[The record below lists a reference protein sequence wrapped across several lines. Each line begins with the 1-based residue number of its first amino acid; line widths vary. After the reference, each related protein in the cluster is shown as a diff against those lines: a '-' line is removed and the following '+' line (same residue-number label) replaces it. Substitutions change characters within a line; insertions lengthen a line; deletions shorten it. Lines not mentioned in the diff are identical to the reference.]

1 MQAGTGVQLVCL
13 TTAWLYDQYGPE
25 CMEEDPLS
33 PLTVHDELTAEGDL
47 ALGDG
52 NDSTRSI
59 PTLPRSLLH
68 ISFDLAHESHHS
80 MPVNRLD
87 GEDGISGYMWTETER
102 ARAKLA
108 KEPSTVEELKEEVR
122 AYHCT
127 TLALR

>member
-25 CMEEDPLS
+25 RMEEDPLS
-33 PLTVHDELTAEGDL
+33 PLTVHNELTAEGDL

-108 KEPSTVEELKEEVR
+108 KEPRTVEELKEEVR
-122 AYHCT
+122 EYHCT